1 MKVVYLNPKDL
12 IPYAKNAKKHP
23 ERQIE
28 TLMAGIKE
36 YGFDQPIVVD
46 QDMVIIKGHGRR
58 EAAVRLEMDT
68 VPVVVRQISKTEA
81 KYLRVADNEVN
92 TGSWDSTALRREMRD
107 LSTKG
112 FELSLTGFE
121 LDEQTMILSVPDNQ
135 MSGNIEVGP
144 ITTSHECNKCNY
156 RW

>member
-12 IPYAKNAKKHP
+12 IPYEKNAKNHP
-23 ERQIE
+23 ERQLE

-36 YGFDQPIVVD
+36 FGFDQPIVVD

-58 EAAVRLEMDT
+58 EAALRLKMEA
-68 VPVVVRQISKTEA
+68 VPVVVRHITKTEA

-92 TGSWDSTALRREMRD
+92 TGSWDATALRREMKD
-107 LSTKG
+107 LSTSG
-112 FELSLTGFE
+112 FDLSLTGFE
-121 LDEQTMILSVPDNQ
+121 VEEQGMILTIPTHQ
-135 MSGNIEVGP
+135 GAGNIEVGP
-144 ITTSHECNKCNY
+144 LKTTHECNKCNY